1 MFEYG
6 AAVAR
11 DLFGGIL
18 PLYRDVNF
26 SYAIAAV
33 MALVAVVLIIV
44 AILNHLRHTR
54 VLTERTQTITSFMSG
69 FGSEPALNSNAD
81 AHEIMFASRYNE
93 IDEKLGSGGQSS
105 RALAIAWQ
113 RYRKTLSFLGAPP
126 IRSTQQPS
134 EYFYAAMPVPTWLGF
149 AANLFVA
156 FGLLATFLGLVA
168 ALTFASA
175 GMNAQDSGAMQAAL
189 RDLLTAA
196 ASKFVTSVSGVGL
209 SIVLRLVER
218 LLAADLRKRV
228 DRLSS
233 ALEFGIR
240 VDKESHSAAVAEQIS
255 RLLTQLDRDGRPA
268 PGASIHRLAP
278 TDKS

>member
-1 MFEYG
+1 MFDYG
-6 AAVAR
+6 AALAR
-11 DLFGGIL
+11 DIFGGIL

-33 MALVAVVLIIV
+33 MALAAVLLIII
-44 AILNHLRHTR
+44 ALLNHVRQARMLN
-54 VLTERTQTITSFMSG
+54 ERTQIITSFVSG
-69 FGSEPALNSNAD
+69 FGSEPTANSTAD
-81 AHEIMFASRYNE
+81 PDEVMFASRFNE
-93 IDEKLGSGGQSS
+93 IDQKLGSGVGSS
-105 RALAIAWQ
+105 RAVALAWQ

-134 EYFYAAMPVPTWLGF
+134 DFFYAATPSPTWLGF

-175 GMNAQDSGAMQAAL
+175 GMNAQDSGAMQTAL

-218 LLAADLRKRV
+218 LLVADLHKRV

-255 RLLTQLDRDGRPA
+255 RLLSQLDRDSRPQL
-268 PGASIHRLAP
+268 GASIHRLAP
-278 TDKS
+278 TDKT